1 MIPYYI
7 LAIEDETDRAYMT
20 ALFFQYQKLMYST
33 IQKVTND
40 HWLIDDIFQTSFEHL
55 IGKIDL
61 LKDLDRNR
69 LVNYLIVTCR
79 NTAYNMCRS
88 YSAHITED
96 LDEYATILPDETQ
109 PSHLDDYLIQK
120 DRLSSLKSI
129 WPKLDTRSQ
138 NLLEAKYILGK
149 LDSDIAKELDIKE
162 ASVRMALSRARKK
175 AYELIKRDAG
185 IDVSSIWRVIVISDT
200 GLSASQAMP
209 FPHGDLSINQDLI
222 GIVENPVQDRLG
234 NGAALIRIWMEPFI
248 PVPRLVL
255 CAEDHGSLIAPG
267 LNYFQQTIGFLRR
280 QAPDQ
285 PFVQNQQ
292 IIFLVRFNKGC
303 SGRKI
308 FT

>member
-55 IGKIDL
+55 I
-61 LKDLDRNR
+61 
-69 LVNYLIVTCR
+69 VNYLIVTCR

-185 IDVSSIWRVIVISDT
+185 IDT
-200 GLSASQAMP
+200 
-209 FPHGDLSINQDLI
+209 
-222 GIVENPVQDRLG
+222 
-234 NGAALIRIWMEPFI
+234 
-248 PVPRLVL
+248 
-255 CAEDHGSLIAPG
+255 
-267 LNYFQQTIGFLRR
+267 Y
-280 QAPDQ
+280 
-285 PFVQNQQ
+285 
-292 IIFLVRFNKGC
+292 
-303 SGRKI
+303 
-308 FT
+308 

>member
-96 LDEYATILPDETQ
+96 HYSKYKYPDSPLTDSYFRYFGLYYPKKDLVGSPAT
-109 PSHLDDYLIQK
+109 
-120 DRLSSLKSI
+120 
-129 WPKLDTRSQ
+129 
-138 NLLEAKYILGK
+138 
-149 LDSDIAKELDIKE
+149 
-162 ASVRMALSRARKK
+162 
-175 AYELIKRDAG
+175 
-185 IDVSSIWRVIVISDT
+185 SSIYEHCVNSYI
-200 GLSASQAMP
+200 
-209 FPHGDLSINQDLI
+209 
-222 GIVENPVQDRLG
+222 
-234 NGAALIRIWMEPFI
+234 
-248 PVPRLVL
+248 
-255 CAEDHGSLIAPG
+255 
-267 LNYFQQTIGFLRR
+267 
-280 QAPDQ
+280 
-285 PFVQNQQ
+285 
-292 IIFLVRFNKGC
+292 
-303 SGRKI
+303 
-308 FT
+308 

>member
-109 PSHLDDYLIQK
+109 PSHLDDYLIK
-120 DRLSSLKSI
+120 NWSSTLF
-129 WPKLDTRSQ
+129 
-138 NLLEAKYILGK
+138 LLQF
-149 LDSDIAKELDIKE
+149 D
-162 ASVRMALSRARKK
+162 
-175 AYELIKRDAG
+175 
-185 IDVSSIWRVIVISDT
+185 
-200 GLSASQAMP
+200 
-209 FPHGDLSINQDLI
+209 F
-222 GIVENPVQDRLG
+222 
-234 NGAALIRIWMEPFI
+234 
-248 PVPRLVL
+248 
-255 CAEDHGSLIAPG
+255 
-267 LNYFQQTIGFLRR
+267 
-280 QAPDQ
+280 
-285 PFVQNQQ
+285 
-292 IIFLVRFNKGC
+292 
-303 SGRKI
+303 
-308 FT
+308 

>member
-96 LDEYATILPDETQ
+96 LDEYATMIGYLPMVIL
-109 PSHLDDYLIQK
+109 
-120 DRLSSLKSI
+120 
-129 WPKLDTRSQ
+129 
-138 NLLEAKYILGK
+138 
-149 LDSDIAKELDIKE
+149 
-162 ASVRMALSRARKK
+162 LSRHAPRP
-175 AYELIKRDAG
+175 AA
-185 IDVSSIWRVIVISDT
+185 
-200 GLSASQAMP
+200 
-209 FPHGDLSINQDLI
+209 
-222 GIVENPVQDRLG
+222 PVQ
-234 NGAALIRIWMEPFI
+234 
-248 PVPRLVL
+248 
-255 CAEDHGSLIAPG
+255 CAGRRGHRWPG
-267 LNYFQQTIGFLRR
+267 RFQSRR
-280 QAPDQ
+280 
-285 PFVQNQQ
+285 
-292 IIFLVRFNKGC
+292 
-303 SGRKI
+303 SGGPY
-308 FT
+308 

>member
-120 DRLSSLKSI
+120 DRLYAVIQNISI
-129 WPKLDTRSQ
+129 YYKNT
-138 NLLEAKYILGK
+138 
-149 LDSDIAKELDIKE
+149 KENMLWKIQ
-162 ASVRMALSRARKK
+162 
-175 AYELIKRDAG
+175 
-185 IDVSSIWRVIVISDT
+185 IW
-200 GLSASQAMP
+200 G
-209 FPHGDLSINQDLI
+209 
-222 GIVENPVQDRLG
+222 
-234 NGAALIRIWMEPFI
+234 
-248 PVPRLVL
+248 
-255 CAEDHGSLIAPG
+255 
-267 LNYFQQTIGFLRR
+267 
-280 QAPDQ
+280 
-285 PFVQNQQ
+285 
-292 IIFLVRFNKGC
+292 IFLQG
-303 SGRKI
+303 
-308 FT
+308 

>member
-7 LAIEDETDRAYMT
+7 LAIEDETDRAHMT

-120 DRLSSLKSI
+120 DRLFSPASHRACDFHRTRRTISADYLLRVCEVTSLFLKPLI
-129 WPKLDTRSQ
+129 FFC
-138 NLLEAKYILGK
+138 
-149 LDSDIAKELDIKE
+149 
-162 ASVRMALSRARKK
+162 ASLSN
-175 AYELIKRDAG
+175 
-185 IDVSSIWRVIVISDT
+185 SPIS
-200 GLSASQAMP
+200 
-209 FPHGDLSINQDLI
+209 
-222 GIVENPVQDRLG
+222 
-234 NGAALIRIWMEPFI
+234 
-248 PVPRLVL
+248 
-255 CAEDHGSLIAPG
+255 
-267 LNYFQQTIGFLRR
+267 
-280 QAPDQ
+280 
-285 PFVQNQQ
+285 
-292 IIFLVRFNKGC
+292 
-303 SGRKI
+303 
-308 FT
+308 

>member
-1 MIPYYI
+1 MHGL
-7 LAIEDETDRAYMT
+7 LATPSRSRAT
-20 ALFFQYQKLMYST
+20 VAR
-33 IQKVTND
+33 
-40 HWLIDDIFQTSFEHL
+40 
-55 IGKIDL
+55 G
-61 LKDLDRNR
+61 
-69 LVNYLIVTCR
+69 
-79 NTAYNMCRS
+79 A
-88 YSAHITED
+88 A
-96 LDEYATILPDETQ
+96 A
-109 PSHLDDYLIQK
+109 
-120 DRLSSLKSI
+120 SL
-129 WPKLDTRSQ
+129 WPAGQ
-138 NLLEAKYILGK
+138 
-149 LDSDIAKELDIKE
+149 
-162 ASVRMALSRARKK
+162 ALSQQA
-175 AYELIKRDAG
+175 IIFRDCSQMSCSVQWWISSGSSENRFRISCLAFSVFRLLRNQQTYV
-185 IDVSSIWRVIVISDT
+185 VSSIWRVIVISDT

>member
-96 LDEYATILPDETQ
+96 LDEYATIR
-109 PSHLDDYLIQK
+109 I
-120 DRLSSLKSI
+120 
-129 WPKLDTRSQ
+129 
-138 NLLEAKYILGK
+138 
-149 LDSDIAKELDIKE
+149 
-162 ASVRMALSRARKK
+162 RKRTCCGRFRYG
-175 AYELIKRDAG
+175 AYFCR
-185 IDVSSIWRVIVISDT
+185 
-200 GLSASQAMP
+200 
-209 FPHGDLSINQDLI
+209 
-222 GIVENPVQDRLG
+222 G
-234 NGAALIRIWMEPFI
+234 NE
-248 PVPRLVL
+248 
-255 CAEDHGSLIAPG
+255 EDG
-267 LNYFQQTIGFLRR
+267 N
-280 QAPDQ
+280 
-285 PFVQNQQ
+285 V
-292 IIFLVRFNKGC
+292 
-303 SGRKI
+303 
-308 FT
+308 